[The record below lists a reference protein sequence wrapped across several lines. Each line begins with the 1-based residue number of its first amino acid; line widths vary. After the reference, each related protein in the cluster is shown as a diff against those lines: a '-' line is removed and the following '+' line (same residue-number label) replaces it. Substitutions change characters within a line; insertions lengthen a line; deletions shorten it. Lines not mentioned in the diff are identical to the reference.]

1 MKHLIKF
8 NLFEEVNPKDIALMQ
23 KDFDDYFTLSFEFE
37 IETEDKTHNKYK
49 WNEINEDSIDEIA
62 DTVFEDLEITE
73 KPEKKLVD
81 GLLIQLLDYCEN
93 GDITVDIFEEIF
105 DYKEHET
112 SDREYLIVKHLRA
125 SILAFIY
132 EENYTYLKR
141 MFKLNMPNFYRK
153 WNRKLDFVG
162 DATLDRGIEVK
173 PKTYLNSISNAIEIL
188 NDFYN
193 DLESQSYWMF
203 SERTGLHINIG
214 VHNENVEWN
223 PIKGLILLNDFSKT
237 DGTPLVFKDMTWR
250 MNNDFCGSLMPHV
263 MSLSQEEVEKLKKL
277 NLHDIK
283 SAESYLNKFIRELVD
298 KVGFKNLGFNITK
311 LDDNY
316 VEFRYAGGV
325 IPKDILI
332 EKVKYF
338 CFIIYAMT
346 NPDFKRREYIK
357 KLYKLIDTL

>member
-1 MKHLIKF
+1 MKHLIRF

-23 KDFDDYFTLSFEFE
+23 KDFDDYFTISFEFE
-37 IETEDKTHNKYK
+37 IETEDRTNMKMRFSDIDDDSVE
-49 WNEINEDSIDEIA
+49 EIL
-62 DTVFEDLEITE
+62 DTIKSDLKIS
-73 KPEKKLVD
+73 KKSEEEFVD
-81 GLLIQLLDYCEN
+81 GLLYDLLDYCESKKI
-93 GDITVDIFEEIF
+93 DIEKFEEIF
-105 DYKEHET
+105 HYKQYESE
-112 SDREYLIVKHLRA
+112 REYTIAKHARGSVLA
-125 SILAFIY
+125 YIL
-132 EENYTYLKR
+132 EENYIYLKR
-141 MFKLNMPNFYRK
+141 MVKKELPNFYIK
-153 WNRKLDFVG
+153 WIRKLDFVG
-162 DATLDRGIEVK
+162 DTTLDRGIEIK
-173 PKTYLNSISNAIEIL
+173 PKTYLNSISSAVEIL

-193 DLESQSYWMF
+193 DLEKQSYWMF

-223 PIKGLILLNDFSKT
+223 PIKGLLLLNDFSKT
-237 DGTPLVFKDMTWR
+237 DRTPLVFKDMTWR
-250 MNNDFCGSLMPHV
+250 MNNDFCRSLMPHI
-263 MSLSQEEVEKLKKL
+263 MSISQKDVNKLKRL

-283 SAESYLNKFIRELVD
+283 SAESYLNKFIRAQVD

-346 NPDFKRREYIK
+346 NTDFKRREYLK

>member
-37 IETEDKTHNKYK
+37 IETEDRTNMNMKFSD
-49 WNEINEDSIDEIA
+49 IDEDSVEEILETIKSDLKIKKKDEEE
-62 DTVFEDLEITE
+62 F
-73 KPEKKLVD
+73 VD
-81 GLLIQLLDYCEN
+81 GLLYDLLDYCESKEI
-93 GDITVDIFEEIF
+93 DIKKFEEIF
-105 DYKEHET
+105 HYKQYESE
-112 SDREYLIVKHLRA
+112 REYTIAKHARGSVLA
-125 SILAFIY
+125 YIL

-141 MFKLNMPNFYRK
+141 MVKRELPDFYRK
-153 WNRKLDFVG
+153 WIRKLDFVG
-162 DATLDRGIEVK
+162 DATLDRGIEIK

-193 DLESQSYWMF
+193 DLEKQSYWMF

-214 VHNENVEWN
+214 TKDPNVEWN
-223 PIKGLILLNDFSKT
+223 PIKGLLLLNDFSKR
-237 DGTPLVFKDMTWR
+237 DNIPLVFKDMTWR
-250 MNNDFCGSLMPHV
+250 MNNDFCGSLIPYIETIPD
-263 MSLSQEEVEKLKKL
+263 EEIQNIKSL

-283 SAESYLNKFIRELVD
+283 STESYLNEFIHEQVD
-298 KVGFKNLGFNITK
+298 KIGFKNLGFNITK
-311 LDDNY
+311 LSYNY

-346 NPDFKRREYIK
+346 NPDFKRKEYLK
-357 KLYKLIDTL
+357 KLYKFIDTL